1 MEWVKADGERSSLKD
16 MIQFLVAV
24 LKAREIRLSKLNQ
37 VYVGKEIRQYFI
49 KVDPAILYEGKPK
62 NLLVERLYNIIF
74 V

>member
-1 MEWVKADGERSSLKD
+1 

-24 LKAREIRLSKLNQ
+24 LKAREIRLSKLDQ

-49 KVDPAILYEGKPK
+49 KADPAILYEGKPK

-74 V
+74 I